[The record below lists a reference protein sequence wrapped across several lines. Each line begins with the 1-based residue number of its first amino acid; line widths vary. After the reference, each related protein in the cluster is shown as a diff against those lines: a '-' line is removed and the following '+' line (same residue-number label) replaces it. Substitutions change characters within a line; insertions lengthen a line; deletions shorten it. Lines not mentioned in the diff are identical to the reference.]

1 MKVPPG
7 PVVLDASVAI
17 ALVRSEVTSRRARQ
31 LIDTWTLSGTE
42 LVAPSLLWLEVANAL
57 VPRSPSPGATLE
69 ALHVIERLGVRTVHL
84 ERPLLVLA
92 VGHSHAHGL
101 TPYDAVY
108 LALAESEDGR
118 LATADRAL
126 ATAAGDRA
134 ILVTADS
141 TDVHE
146 SPATYGT
153 PPPGSTDADPD
164 AWPGFDRYVA
174 GLREE
179 AKARPSR

>member
-7 PVVLDASVAI
+7 PIVLDASVAI

-57 VPRSPSPGATLE
+57 VPRSPSPSATLE

-92 VGHSHAHGL
+92 VGHAHVHGL

-118 LATADRAL
+118 LATTDRAL
-126 ATAAGDRA
+126 AVAAGDRA
-134 ILVTADS
+134 ILLTDDS
-141 TDVHE
+141 TGVHE
-146 SPATYGT
+146 RPATYGT
-153 PPPGSTDADPD
+153 PPRSSSEPDPD

-174 GLREE
+174 RLRDE
-179 AKARPSR
+179 ADVPPSR

>member
-1 MKVPPG
+1 MKLPPV
-7 PVVLDASVAI
+7 PVVLDASVAV
-17 ALVRSEVTSRRARQ
+17 ALVREEATSRRARQ
-31 LIDTWTLSGTE
+31 LIDTWTLSGAE
-42 LVAPSLLWLEVANAL
+42 LVAPSLLWLEVANAI
-57 VPRSPSPGATLE
+57 VPRSPSPSATLE

-92 VGHSHAHGL
+92 VGHSHVHGL

-118 LATADRAL
+118 LATTDRAL
-126 ATAAGDRA
+126 AVAAGDRA

-141 TDVHE
+141 AGVHE
-146 SPATYGT
+146 HRATYGT
-153 PPPGSTDADPD
+153 RTRSSNTDPD

-174 GLREE
+174 RLRDE